1 MSICS
6 TLLNVPLKL
15 KGRSR
20 IRLGFGFFFCV
31 FTIIFPCR
39 CPHNAACPPAPPQN
53 RWPSCSFFRT
63 LFSVGRCFLL
73 FPWPFS
79 RTGNFCSAGYSF
91 SPSGVFA
98 PFPLEP
104 SASAGIF
111 LSPTLLRAVLFVA
124 KFIYSASGIGLWSPL
139 LQQNRAYAGFS
150 FGKSSLFFCFY
161 FIDPLS
167 NIT

>member
-1 MSICS
+1 MDYNKTVLKRWSRTILSICS

-31 FTIIFPCR
+31 FTIIFQCR
-39 CPHNAACPPAPPQN
+39 CPPAPPQN
-53 RWPSCSFFRT
+53 RWPSCAFFRT
-63 LFSVGRCFLL
+63 LFSAGRCFLL

-79 RTGNFCSAGYSF
+79 RTGNLLVLLQPAA
-91 SPSGVFA
+91 A
-98 PFPLEP
+98 P
-104 SASAGIF
+104 A
-111 LSPTLLRAVLFVA
+111 
-124 KFIYSASGIGLWSPL
+124 GLWSFCFSLFFLRRFCL
-139 LQQNRAYAGFS
+139 LQNRAYGSTAKALDFPKENPAY
-150 FGKSSLFFCFY
+150 FLFY